1 MCLKQSRLS
10 VAVAVDHII
19 AISAGGNAFP
29 PLDGLM
35 SCCES
40 CHNRKTRVVEQ
51 QGKELTI
58 KGGDE
63 RLSVGQVSPLVQ
75 GVTVTPVD
83 THRTVDHDASTLVE
97 WREAVEG

>member
-1 MCLKQSRLS
+1 MSDWPYDTARWQQVRCLKLAQNTLCEMCLKQSRLS

-19 AISAGGNAFP
+19 AISAGGDAFP

-51 QGKELTI
+51 QGK
-58 KGGDE
+58 
-63 RLSVGQVSPLVQ
+63 
-75 GVTVTPVD
+75 
-83 THRTVDHDASTLVE
+83 
-97 WREAVEG
+97 